1 MPAANGGCA
10 EQECRELKFG
20 QEGLDEPPTPL
31 REVLRMWFIRTAAL
45 WLVIGLLLFGLF
57 NLFAPPQ

>member
-1 MPAANGGCA
+1 M
-10 EQECRELKFG
+10 KFS
-20 QEGLDEPPTPL
+20 QEGLREPPTPL
-31 REVLRMWFIRTAAL
+31 REVLRMWFFRTAAL